1 MNRLLNRFQRPAWLF
16 AGLIVAALTGQNACA
31 EVIQFSFTASDFYG
45 NSGSGTFSYDAD
57 SYGYPVS
64 ATHKNYSSPVTIDF
78 SSPAGVFHASDS
90 YGIVDVYNNDSRRKD
105 SVQIE
110 ADTRTQSQNY
120 MNTIVFNN
128 SSSAAFASTA
138 LPLSYSVAQFPD
150 RRQLTYYD
158 LGIGAFRDFTINSI
172 QSGASGGPVPE
183 IDPSS
188 CGSAVALLLGAFG
201 LCERRNRW
209 RNRAGI

>member
-1 MNRLLNRFQRPAWLF
+1 MHRLLNRFQWPTWLF
-16 AGLIVAALTGQNACA
+16 AGLIVTAITGQNACA
-31 EVIQFSFTASDFYG
+31 AVIQFSFTAADFYG
-45 NSGSGTFSYDAD
+45 STGSGTFSYDAD

-64 ATHKNYSSPVTIDF
+64 ATHKNYGSPVTIDF
-78 SSPAGVFHASDS
+78 TSQLGTIHVSDLYGSVDVWNNDPSQQDKVSIVAYSRDSSPLR
-90 YGIVDVYNNDSRRKD
+90 IN
-105 SVQIE
+105 SVIL
-110 ADTRTQSQNY
+110 RNL
-120 MNTIVFNN
+120 
-128 SSSAAFASTA
+128 ASTA
-138 LPLSYSVAQFPD
+138 IANTSLPLSYSSAQFPD
-150 RRQLTYYD
+150 QRNMSYYD
-158 LGIGAFRDFTINSI
+158 FGASRYRDFYIDAF